1 MKRLF
6 TKMRYEVEKGH
17 DLMLVS
23 ILSGSG
29 SAPRGK
35 GAQMLVSAEGRVEG
49 TIGGG
54 NVEYLSE
61 RAAMEL
67 LERRQSEKRC
77 FSLHSGGEDIG
88 MLCGGEIQVWMQ
100 FVDAGDAAWAKLAAE
115 VVRKIE
121 LREKGWLVQML
132 DGTVARVTESPE
144 GFALPLPIGERAV
157 IFGGGHCAQALAPL
171 LSSVDFRVTV
181 MDPREEFANEEL
193 FPTAERIV
201 CGSFERIC
209 DHLKLTEE
217 DYLVVLTSGHT
228 FDFTVQEQVLR
239 GPFAYLGVIGSRSKT
254 AAVNQQLRAAGIPEE
269 AIARVHTPIGTAIK
283 AVTPAEIAVSIAGEM
298 IYERALRRE
307 ARGEV
312 RHGCPMHE

>member
-100 FVDAGDAAWAKLAAE
+100 FVDAGEAA
-115 VVRKIE
+115 
-121 LREKGWLVQML
+121 
-132 DGTVARVTESPE
+132 
-144 GFALPLPIGERAV
+144 
-157 IFGGGHCAQALAPL
+157 
-171 LSSVDFRVTV
+171 
-181 MDPREEFANEEL
+181 
-193 FPTAERIV
+193 
-201 CGSFERIC
+201 
-209 DHLKLTEE
+209 
-217 DYLVVLTSGHT
+217 
-228 FDFTVQEQVLR
+228 
-239 GPFAYLGVIGSRSKT
+239 
-254 AAVNQQLRAAGIPEE
+254 
-269 AIARVHTPIGTAIK
+269 
-283 AVTPAEIAVSIAGEM
+283 
-298 IYERALRRE
+298 
-307 ARGEV
+307 
-312 RHGCPMHE
+312 